1 MKIERK
7 NGIPIYA
14 QVKNYIL
21 KDIKKGILKTGD
33 KLPTERELSQELNI
47 SRNTISTAYNLL
59 EQEGVLI
66 SYQGR
71 GTFVAEEDK
80 TWQQDRAKTKVVQLV
95 DIALEKAIEEGLST
109 KEFVLLVQE
118 RVKEKEEFI
127 KNISAVFIE
136 CNIEQA
142 RFFSEELSKITDFQV
157 NPATVSDL
165 KDRNEYVQKVIDQS
179 NVIITTF
186 NHVNE
191 VKNLIEDANKE
202 VIGVA
207 SNPHLETIVRV
218 AKYPKGTKFGQI
230 SLSKEFHFKVQYA
243 LKSAGLDHII
253 IYDTTSSKKEDILD
267 VADKSDVII
276 VSPGRVTEVKKIVGE
291 EKEIIRFDYVLDQGS
306 IKAIL
311 SKIMGIKNNL

>member
-33 KLPTERELSQELNI
+33 KLPTERELSQKLNV

-109 KEFVLLVQE
+109 KEFILLVQE

-127 KNISAVFIE
+127 KNISSVFIE

-142 RFFSEELSKITDFQV
+142 RFFSEELSKITNFQV
-157 NPATVSDL
+157 HPATVSDL

-191 VKNLIEDANKE
+191 VESLVGDANKE

-207 SNPHLETIVRV
+207 SNPNLETIVKV
-218 AKYPKGTKFGQI
+218 AKYPKGTRFGQI

-276 VSPGRVTEVKKIVGE
+276 VSPGRVTEVKKLIGE

-306 IKAIL
+306 VKAIL